1 MGTEVRAIDRVNKRI
16 TKHSLAVVGIV
27 LMIIILYFPIGI
39 PLSVSPPTQD
49 FFDSLNAR
57 SKGDKVAFGITM
69 GSIPLYNYYATG
81 FASVVNYMV
90 DRGLKIIFIPGDPDS
105 LTGVLDLFKRVDFA
119 GKKYVYGVDYMVMPF
134 TTGAEVGMA
143 AIAADMRGLFEKD
156 PFGNVIAD
164 LDIMQGVNTIGDVQL
179 TVTTYYG
186 FDEGP
191 RYVRQWASKYNVPML
206 TIADFA
212 TTAQYYKIN
221 VFGNLYWVRGLAE
234 FEFLAKKP
242 GVELIS
248 MDMRN
253 VLAFLCFGTIIVG
266 NLARIGRR
274 AEKVQGEATKK

>member
-1 MGTEVRAIDRVNKRI
+1 MKTELRAIDRVNKLI
-16 TKHSLAVVGIV
+16 TKHSLAVVGIL
-27 LMIIILYFPIGI
+27 LMILVLYFPIGI

-49 FFDSLNAR
+49 FFNSLNTR
-57 SKGDKVAFGITM
+57 SKGDKVVFGITM

-81 FASVVNYMV
+81 FASVIDYMV
-90 DRGLKIIFIPGDPDS
+90 DHGLKIIFIPGDPDS
-105 LTGVLDLFKRVDFA
+105 QTGVLDLFRRVNFA
-119 GKKYVYGVDYMVMPF
+119 AKKYSYGVDYMVMPF
-134 TTGAEVGMA
+134 TTGFEVGMA
-143 AIAADMRGLFEKD
+143 AIAANMKRLVEKD

-164 LDIMQGVNTIGDVQL
+164 LGIMQGVDTIGDVTL
-179 TVTTYYG
+179 LVTTYYS

-234 FEFLAKKP
+234 FEFLIKKP

-253 VLAFLCFGTIIVG
+253 ILAFLCFGTIIVG
-266 NLARIGRR
+266 NLAKIGRK
-274 AEKVQGEATKK
+274 AEKVQEEATKK